1 MKIKINNIPG
11 WYYVENNELL
21 YSVVEMPIYDEEF
34 NIVQVSDLT
43 ELTVYQYNQLAMSI
57 NAAYPD
63 YEINELKGR
72 FI

>member
-1 MKIKINNIPG
+1 MKIKINNMPG

>member
-1 MKIKINNIPG
+1 MKMKIDGIPG
-11 WYYVENNELL
+11 YYTIENSELL
-21 YSVVEMPIYDEEF
+21 HCFDSE
-34 NIVQVSDLT
+34 IVQVSDLT

>member
-1 MKIKINNIPG
+1 MKMKIDGIPG
-11 WYYVENNELL
+11 YYTIENSELL
-21 YSVVEMPIYDEEF
+21 YCFDNE
-34 NIVQVSDLT
+34 IVQVSDLT